1 MALKLNGTQIL
12 EREIRVEKFKLDKL
26 SSGKK
31 DKKQKKGKIAP
42 KPGQKPNADKKP
54 GKKAGK
60 NTELKDTKKQTE
72 QKKNK
77 KNKEFLGIKSNDKKK
92 VNGKKNM
99 FNLGNK
105 NRYI

>member
-12 EREIRVEKFKLDKL
+12 DREIRVEKFKLNKL

-54 GKKAGK
+54 GKNAVK

-77 KNKEFLGIKSNDKKK
+77 KNKEFLGLKSNDKKK
-92 VNGKKNM
+92 VRNNFFLQSFTKYK
-99 FNLGNK
+99 
-105 NRYI
+105 Y

>member
-92 VNGKKNM
+92 VNG
-99 FNLGNK
+99 NLFFCNFLQFFAH
-105 NRYI
+105 